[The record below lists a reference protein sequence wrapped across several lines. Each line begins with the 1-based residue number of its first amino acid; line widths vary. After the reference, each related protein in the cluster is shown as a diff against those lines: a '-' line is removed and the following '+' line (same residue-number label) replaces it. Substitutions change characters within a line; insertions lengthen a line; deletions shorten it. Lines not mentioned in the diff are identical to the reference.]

1 MQLLLYKVI
10 VFLSLL
16 NLFLMP
22 HTSLSMLQGLRIG
35 QSIVDIFRFIVVA
48 EGRIRPCGAVVV
60 GGVVEAVE
68 VFAAAHVDP
77 AILLVAT
84 RLSHED
90 RLCCAFSGCERV
102 EIPRVELSGH
112 ARMLI
117 GIGST
122 VLGEADPL
130 AACPEVTDL
139 LTCIDLVSLLLDLP
153 QPGGFF
159 CLDEQLWASDKLLL
173 VGDGGGEGVVASG
186 ALGRH
191 GEVLALVPA
200 AAGRGDR
207 RALHFRGR
215 A

>member
-1 MQLLLYKVI
+1 
-10 VFLSLL
+10 
-16 NLFLMP
+16 
-22 HTSLSMLQGLRIG
+22 
-35 QSIVDIFRFIVVA
+35 
-48 EGRIRPCGAVVV
+48 
-60 GGVVEAVE
+60 
-68 VFAAAHVDP
+68 
-77 AILLVAT
+77 
-84 RLSHED
+84 
-90 RLCCAFSGCERV
+90 
-102 EIPRVELSGH
+102 
-112 ARMLI
+112 MLI

>member
-16 NLFLMP
+16 NSFLMP

-90 RLCCAFSGCERV
+90 RLCCAFSGCQRV
-102 EIPRVELSGH
+102 EIP
-112 ARMLI
+112 
-117 GIGST
+117 
-122 VLGEADPL
+122 
-130 AACPEVTDL
+130 
-139 LTCIDLVSLLLDLP
+139 
-153 QPGGFF
+153 
-159 CLDEQLWASDKLLL
+159 
-173 VGDGGGEGVVASG
+173 
-186 ALGRH
+186 
-191 GEVLALVPA
+191 
-200 AAGRGDR
+200 
-207 RALHFRGR
+207 
-215 A
+215 